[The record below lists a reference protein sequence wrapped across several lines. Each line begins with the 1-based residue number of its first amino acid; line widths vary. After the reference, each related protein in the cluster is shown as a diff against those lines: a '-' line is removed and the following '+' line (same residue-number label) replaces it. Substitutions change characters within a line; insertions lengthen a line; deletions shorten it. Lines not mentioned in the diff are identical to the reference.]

1 MPTESKVENPL
12 VHPVLFTYQV
22 GQYLTSKILSPN
34 PPDPDRPLG
43 RPNVAIIGAGIT
55 GVSAAA
61 HCVGHGFDCTIFEA
75 GPEEELGG
83 IWSVSTSKSGVNRMN
98 TQKFGANRSACLQR
112 VNNTSSL
119 QIHSIMYRF
128 FPSVQWTS
136 GYPDRQQILSQLRQ
150 LWKQYGLQSKTKFN
164 VKINKVYQ
172 DDKGRWILNDPS
184 NGSFDGL
191 IAAVGTCGEPK
202 REKCSKHTWLN
213 KMLTFLLRA
222 SHPGHGQI
230 PRSCLSFQ

>member
-1 MPTESKVENPL
+1 MPAESKVENPL

-83 IWSVSTSKSGVNRMN
+83 IWSVSTSKPQIESNEP
-98 TQKFGANRSACLQR
+98 QR
-112 VNNTSSL
+112 
-119 QIHSIMYRF
+119 F
-128 FPSVQWTS
+128 
-136 GYPDRQQILSQLRQ
+136 
-150 LWKQYGLQSKTKFN
+150 
-164 VKINKVYQ
+164 
-172 DDKGRWILNDPS
+172 
-184 NGSFDGL
+184 
-191 IAAVGTCGEPK
+191 TC
-202 REKCSKHTWLN
+202 
-213 KMLTFLLRA
+213 
-222 SHPGHGQI
+222 
-230 PRSCLSFQ
+230 